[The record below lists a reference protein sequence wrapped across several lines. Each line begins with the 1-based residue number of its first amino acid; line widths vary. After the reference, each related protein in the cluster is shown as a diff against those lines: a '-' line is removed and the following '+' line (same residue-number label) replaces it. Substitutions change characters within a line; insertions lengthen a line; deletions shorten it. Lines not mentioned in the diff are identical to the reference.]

1 MRTLILTGDAEIFV
15 VELSSL
21 NLSFGFSDARKNER
35 LALVV
40 SVSADAQ
47 VHLVGIGAS
56 LEGLGDSQDG
66 VWWAHWN
73 ISPERGSSAGRL
85 DDSLASAHLQVL
97 LSLSELF
104 FER

>member
-1 MRTLILTGDAEIFV
+1 MILTGDAKIFV

-21 NLSFGFSDARKNER
+21 NLGFGFSDARKNER

-40 SVSADAQ
+40 SVSANAQ

-56 LEGLGDSQDG
+56 LEGLRDSQNG
-66 VWWAHWN
+66 VWWTHWN
-73 ISPERGSSAGRL
+73 ISPERGSSAGSL
-85 DDSLASAHLQVL
+85 DDSLASAHLQVV
-97 LSLSELF
+97 LSELF

>member
-1 MRTLILTGDAEIFV
+1 MILTGDAEIFV

-21 NLSFGFSDARKNER
+21 NLGFGFSDARKNER

-56 LEGLGDSQDG
+56 LECLGDSQDS
-66 VWWAHWN
+66 VWWTHRN
-73 ISPERGSSAGRL
+73 ISPERGSSAGSL
-85 DDSLASAHLQVL
+85 NDSLASAHLLVV
-97 LSLSELF
+97 LSEF
-104 FER
+104 YFER

>member
-1 MRTLILTGDAEIFV
+1 MQVNIEILTGNAKIFV

-21 NLSFGFSDARKNER
+21 NLGFGFSDARKNER

-66 VWWAHWN
+66 IWWSHGD
-73 ISPERGSSAGRL
+73 ISPKGRSSGGSL
-85 DDSLASAHLQVL
+85 DDSLASAHLV
-97 LSLSELF
+97 LSEF
-104 FER
+104 VFER